1 MEDVICKVKSWVQV
15 LVQQPFVP
23 LAPLTAVH
31 MCGRDESFTQH
42 HVGRR
47 SAAAAAVCE
56 SARECRR
63 ARTCTSASTS
73 RGSRVGRSSGSVSP
87 CPKVTTT

>member
-1 MEDVICKVKSWVQV
+1 MEDVICKVKSWVQVLLV

-47 SAAAAAVCE
+47 SAAAVCARVRESVDGHVHVHQLLPLAAVE
-56 SARECRR
+56 
-63 ARTCTSASTS
+63 
-73 RGSRVGRSSGSVSP
+73 
-87 CPKVTTT
+87 

>member
-15 LVQQPFVP
+15 LVQQSFVP

-47 SAAAAAVCE
+47 SAAAVCARVRESVDGHVHVHQLLPLEAVE
-56 SARECRR
+56 
-63 ARTCTSASTS
+63 
-73 RGSRVGRSSGSVSP
+73 
-87 CPKVTTT
+87 